1 MIILNIC
8 MTYSGRTTYMIECV
22 NAFVDNKQ
30 QFFVDAAHNSSGDAA
45 SLGERHW
52 HQPCITNSLPFKI
65 NHSLD
70 TLTNGVGVHVA
81 RPIVNNPIKNSK
93 DCPQSPNQRRAII
106 PMRSWRPRNDYTQI
120 SQIRCYIIEVQ
131 IFALL
136 NPLHTRPSSECGK
149 YNGSRN
155 IVSVSNHTWIIYSS
169 RPMILDY
176 FASNRLL
183 GLDWRHQRALSSAIS
198 WLKKKTKSYTDIL
211 S

>member
-1 MIILNIC
+1 M
-8 MTYSGRTTYMIECV
+8 
-22 NAFVDNKQ
+22 
-30 QFFVDAAHNSSGDAA
+30 
-45 SLGERHW
+45 
-52 HQPCITNSLPFKI
+52 
-65 NHSLD
+65 
-70 TLTNGVGVHVA
+70 

-198 WLKKKTKSYTDIL
+198 WLKKKTNHALLFYPKFVIACSQFPL
-211 S
+211 SMINLRVRQTKLYIIDDTSIKCHLQKRHTHLLLKICRLRSWRFLLMFP